1 MRAEVRYFEWPDLER
16 GADPRETTSTLMV
29 FAAGPL
35 GGSGEETFQTT
46 VCTPA
51 GLSALVER
59 DGVVAGRHFL
69 FVDRIVTAQVE
80 DFVRDRLRRMDGETW
95 SELAG
100 KIGRLGYWEFE
111 DYTDLRSRSD
121 AS

>member
-16 GADPRETTSTLMV
+16 GVDATETTSTLMV

-35 GGSGEETFQTT
+35 GGPGEETFQAT
-46 VCTPA
+46 VCTPV

-69 FVDRIVTAQVE
+69 FVERIVTAQVE
-80 DFVRDRLRRMDGETW
+80 DFVRDRLRRMDGESW
-95 SELAG
+95 PELAE
-100 KIGRLGYWEFE
+100 KIGRLGLWEFE
-111 DYTDLRSRSD
+111 DYTDRRSGND

>member
-16 GADPRETTSTLMV
+16 GADTLESASTLLV

-35 GGSGEETFQTT
+35 GGPGEETFQAT

-51 GLSALVER
+51 GLSELVER

-69 FVDRIVTAQVE
+69 FVDAIVPGRVE
-80 DFVRDRLRRMDGETW
+80 EFVRDRVRRIDGDTW
-95 SELAG
+95 SELAE
-100 KIGRLGYWEFE
+100 KIGRLAHWEFE
-111 DYTDLRSRSD
+111 DYTESPS
-121 AS
+121 